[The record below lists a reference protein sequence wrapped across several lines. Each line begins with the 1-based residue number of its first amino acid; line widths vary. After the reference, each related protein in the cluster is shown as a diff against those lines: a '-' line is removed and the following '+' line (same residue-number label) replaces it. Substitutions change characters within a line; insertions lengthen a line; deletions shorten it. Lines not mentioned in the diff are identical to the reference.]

1 MKAKLTVILVVCFL
15 GVAIVWFS
23 GVFNQHIEPGQKDV
37 TSQYSGAIQRVQYQE
52 LVEFETVPGRVI
64 AQQNTTVAAR
74 VLAQIKEMA
83 VRAGDVVTQGQ
94 VLVRLDQQELNAQL
108 QQAKSQ
114 VQALEASYVQAQKQ
128 LKRAQELLA
137 QGLVAQSDLDAAVAS
152 HDNLSASLM
161 QAKQRQQQ
169 ASVALSYATI
179 KAPIS
184 GRVVERF
191 AKAGDTASPGQAL
204 LAIYNPQQL
213 QLEFAVREQQAVNLQ
228 LADVRQVEI
237 PALGIQEQ
245 TELVEIVP
253 AADSASRSLVMRFGA
268 PSSTQLLPGLFAELE
283 LPLPTRQAVLI
294 EPALVHSFGQLDMVF
309 VVENNQAKRRYV
321 RLGQPQGDKVEV
333 ISGLQ
338 PGDEIALD
346 AKPNLL

>member
-15 GVAIVWFS
+15 GVAIAWFS